1 MEALVIFVTFLA
13 LMALGVPIGT
23 SLGVAAVITVYY
35 FDLGIAMLGVNF
47 SSGIASFPLLAIPF
61 FVLAGVIL
69 EKAGLAA
76 TIAHFFELL
85 VGKAVGGLA
94 MVAVMTCMFWGALSG
109 SGPATTAAVG
119 LILLAPMIKHG
130 YDKHFAGA
138 TIANASDLSIIIP
151 PSIAFIIYGNITS
164 VSVSALF
171 VAGIIPGL
179 LTGAGTILVAYLVS
193 RKRGYRG
200 LERRGT
206 PREILKA
213 FKESIWAILAPV
225 IILGGIYA
233 GIFTPTEAAVV
244 AVFYSLFVAVVIYR
258 SVTWRDMIRMLVDAS
273 VTSSVI
279 MFIVVFA
286 GLFTWAASVIGV
298 IDQAANFVISISPNA
313 AVKRQGQDVTLIC
326 YGSGYYLCEEAAA
339 ELDGMKIEA
348 EIVDLRT
355 LKPLDMNTVS
365 ESIKKTHRAV
375 IVHEACLT
383 GGFGAE
389 LAARIQ
395 EELFDYLKAPVKR
408 VAAKDIPIP
417 FSPPLEDYVLP
428 KVSDV
433 VEAAREV
440 VNRYRKGHN

>member
-1 MEALVIFVTFLA
+1 MEILVISLAFLV
-13 LMALGVPIGT
+13 LMSLGLPIGT
-23 SLGVAAVITVYY
+23 ALGIAAVVTIYQ
-35 FDLGIAMLGVNF
+35 FDLGIGMLGVNF

-69 EKAGLAA
+69 EQAGLAK

-94 MVAVMTCMFWGALSG
+94 MVAVLTCMFWGSLSG

-138 TIANASDLSIIIP
+138 TIANSSDISIIIP

-179 LTGAGTILVAYLVS
+179 ITGAGTVIVAYLIS

-206 PREILKA
+206 LKEIVIALKDC
-213 FKESIWAILAPV
+213 IWAILTPV
-225 IILGGIYA
+225 IILGGIYT

-244 AVFYSLFVAVVIYR
+244 AVFYSLFVAIFVYH
-258 SVTWRDMIRMLVDAS
+258 SVSWRDFVRILVDAS

-279 MFIVVFA
+279 MFLVVFA
-286 GLFTWAASVIGV
+286 GIFTWTAEVIGV
-298 IDQAANFVISISPNA
+298 IDIAANFIIRISPNA
-313 AVKRQGQDVTLIC
+313 VVMIILVNFLLLGLGMILDAISISYLIMPILMPVLNAFGIDPLWYGVIFIAALAIGQATPPVGVNLFTAANLIK
-326 YGSGYYLCEEAAA
+326 GD
-339 ELDGMKIEA
+339 LD
-348 EIVDLRT
+348 
-355 LKPLDMNTVS
+355 
-365 ESIKKTHRAV
+365 SIAKQAIAFVIMDV
-375 IVHEACLT
+375 IVLLILSLVPALSM
-383 GGFGAE
+383 
-389 LAARIQ
+389 
-395 EELFDYLKAPVKR
+395 YLPVK
-408 VAAKDIPIP
+408 AGLYTP
-417 FSPPLEDYVLP
+417 
-428 KVSDV
+428 
-433 VEAAREV
+433 
-440 VNRYRKGHN
+440 

>member
-1 MEALVIFVTFLA
+1 VEIVVIFITFLV

-23 SLGVAAVITVYY
+23 SLGIAGVVTIYY

-94 MVAVMTCMFWGALSG
+94 MVAVLTCMFWGALSG

-119 LILLAPMIKHG
+119 LILLAPMIRHG

-200 LERRGT
+200 LEMRGSLK
-206 PREILKA
+206 EILIALKD
-213 FKESIWAILAPV
+213 SIWAMLAPV

-244 AVFYSLFVAVVIYR
+244 AVFYSLFVAAVIYR
-258 SVTWRDMIRMLVDAS
+258 NLTWRDMIRMLVDAS

-286 GLFTWAASVIGV
+286 GIFTWAASVIGV
-298 IDQAANFVISISPNA
+298 IDRAAEFVISISPNA
-313 AVKRQGQDVTLIC
+313 VVMIILINLLLLAL
-326 YGSGYYLCEEAAA
+326 GMILDAISISYLIMPI
-339 ELDGMKIEA
+339 LIP
-348 EIVDLRT
+348 V
-355 LKPLDMNTVS
+355 
-365 ESIKKTHRAV
+365 
-375 IVHEACLT
+375 
-383 GGFGAE
+383 
-389 LAARIQ
+389 LAAFKIDPLWYGVIFISALAIGQ
-395 EELFDYLKAPVKR
+395 ATPPVGVNLFTAANLIKGDLDAVAKQAVVFVIMDVVVLVILSLFPILSLYLP
-408 VAAKDIPIP
+408 VAAGLYKP
-417 FSPPLEDYVLP
+417 
-428 KVSDV
+428 
-433 VEAAREV
+433 
-440 VNRYRKGHN
+440 

>member
-1 MEALVIFVTFLA
+1 LEALVIFLIFLA

-23 SLGVAAVITVYY
+23 SLGIAAVITVYY

-85 VGKAVGGLA
+85 VGRAVGGLA

-119 LILLAPMIKHG
+119 LILLKPMIKHG
-130 YDKHFAGA
+130 YDKNFAGA

-171 VAGIIPGL
+171 LAGIIPGL

-200 LERRGT
+200 LEKRGSVK
-206 PREILKA
+206 EILVALKN
-213 FKESIWAILAPV
+213 SIWAVLAPV

-233 GIFTPTEAAVV
+233 GVFTPTEAAVV

-258 SVTWRDMIRMLVDAS
+258 TVTWRDMISMLVDAS

-286 GLFTWAASVIGV
+286 GIFTWAASVTGV
-298 IDQAANFVISISPNA
+298 VDQAANFVISISPNA
-313 AVKRQGQDVTLIC
+313 VVMIILINLLLL
-326 YGSGYYLCEEAAA
+326 GLGMILDAISISYLIMPI
-339 ELDGMKIEA
+339 LIP
-348 EIVDLRT
+348 V
-355 LKPLDMNTVS
+355 
-365 ESIKKTHRAV
+365 
-375 IVHEACLT
+375 
-383 GGFGAE
+383 
-389 LAARIQ
+389 LAALKIDPLWYGVIFISALAIGQ
-395 EELFDYLKAPVKR
+395 ATPPVGVNLFT
-408 VAAKDIPIP
+408 AANLVRGDLDAIAKQAVVFVIM
-417 FSPPLEDYVLP
+417 
-428 KVSDV
+428 DV
-433 VEAAREV
+433 VVLIILSLFPALSLFLPVLAGL
-440 VNRYRKGHN
+440 YTP

>member
-1 MEALVIFVTFLA
+1 MEIAVISLLFLV
-13 LMALGVPIGT
+13 LMALGAPIGT
-23 SLGVAAVITVYY
+23 SLGIAAVVTIFQ
-35 FDLGIAMLGVNF
+35 FDLGIGMLGVNF
-47 SSGIASFPLLAIPF
+47 STGIASFPLLAIPF

-85 VGKAVGGLA
+85 VGKMVGGLS
-94 MVAVMTCMFWGALSG
+94 MVSVFTCMFWGALSG

-138 TIANASDLSIIIP
+138 TIANSSDLSIIIP

-179 LTGAGTILVAYLVS
+179 ITGVGTVLVAYLIS

-200 LERRGT
+200 TNKRGT
-206 PREILKA
+206 PKEILIA
-213 FKESIWAILAPV
+213 FKDSIWAILAPI

-244 AVFYSLFVAVVIYR
+244 AVFYSLFVAVFIYR
-258 SVTWRDMIRMLVDAS
+258 SISWRDLIKIMVDAS

-286 GLFTWAASVIGV
+286 GIFTWAASVIGV
-298 IDQAANFVISISPNA
+298 IDLAANTIINISPNA
-313 AVKRQGQDVTLIC
+313 AVMIILVNLLLLALGMILDAISISYLIMPI
-326 YGSGYYLCEEAAA
+326 L
-339 ELDGMKIEA
+339 I
-348 EIVDLRT
+348 
-355 LKPLDMNTVS
+355 
-365 ESIKKTHRAV
+365 
-375 IVHEACLT
+375 
-383 GGFGAE
+383 
-389 LAARIQ
+389 
-395 EELFDYLKAPVKR
+395 PV
-408 VAAKDIPIP
+408 
-417 FSPPLEDYVLP
+417 
-428 KVSDV
+428 
-433 VEAAREV
+433 
-440 VNRYRKGHN
+440 

>member
-1 MEALVIFVTFLA
+1 VEIVVIFASFLV

-23 SLGVAAVITVYY
+23 SLGIAGVITVYY

-94 MVAVMTCMFWGALSG
+94 MVAVLTCMFWGALSG

-119 LILLAPMIKHG
+119 LILLAPMIRHG

-179 LTGAGTILVAYLVS
+179 LTGAGTVLVAYLVS

-200 LERRGT
+200 LERRGS
-206 PREILKA
+206 PKEILIALKD
-213 FKESIWAILAPV
+213 SIWAILAPV

-244 AVFYSLFVAVVIYR
+244 AVFYSLFVAAVIYR
-258 SVTWRDMIRMLVDAS
+258 NLTWRDMIRMLVDAS

-286 GLFTWAASVIGV
+286 GIFTWAASVIGV
-298 IDQAANFVISISPNA
+298 IDKAANFVISMSPNA
-313 AVKRQGQDVTLIC
+313 VVMIILINLLLL
-326 YGSGYYLCEEAAA
+326 GLGMILDAISISYLIMPI
-339 ELDGMKIEA
+339 LIP
-348 EIVDLRT
+348 V
-355 LKPLDMNTVS
+355 
-365 ESIKKTHRAV
+365 
-375 IVHEACLT
+375 
-383 GGFGAE
+383 
-389 LAARIQ
+389 LAAFKIDPLWYGVIFISALAIGQ
-395 EELFDYLKAPVKR
+395 ATPPVGVNLFTAANLVKGNLDSVAKQAVVFVIMDVVVLIILSLFPILSLYLP
-408 VAAKDIPIP
+408 VAAGLYTP
-417 FSPPLEDYVLP
+417 
-428 KVSDV
+428 
-433 VEAAREV
+433 
-440 VNRYRKGHN
+440 

>member
-1 MEALVIFVTFLA
+1 MEIAVISLLFLV
-13 LMALGVPIGT
+13 LMALGAPIGT
-23 SLGVAAVITVYY
+23 SLGIAAVVTIFQ
-35 FDLGIAMLGVNF
+35 FDLGIGMLGVNF
-47 SSGIASFPLLAIPF
+47 STGIASFPLLAIPF

-85 VGKAVGGLA
+85 VGKMVGGLA
-94 MVAVMTCMFWGALSG
+94 MVSVFTCMFWGALSG

-138 TIANASDLSIIIP
+138 TIANSSDLSIIIP

-179 LTGAGTILVAYLVS
+179 ITGVGTVLVAYLIS

-200 LERRGT
+200 TNKRGT
-206 PREILKA
+206 PKEILIA
-213 FKESIWAILAPV
+213 FKDSIWAILAPI

-244 AVFYSLFVAVVIYR
+244 AVFYSLFVAVFIYR
-258 SVTWRDMIRMLVDAS
+258 SISWRDLIKIMVDAS

-286 GLFTWAASVIGV
+286 GIFTWAASVIGV
-298 IDQAANFVISISPNA
+298 IDLAANTIINISPNA
-313 AVKRQGQDVTLIC
+313 AVMIILVNLLLLALGMILDAISISYLIMPILIPVLTAFGIDPLWYGVIFISALAIGQATPPVGVNLFTAANLIH
-326 YGSGYYLCEEAAA
+326 GD
-339 ELDGMKIEA
+339 LD
-348 EIVDLRT
+348 
-355 LKPLDMNTVS
+355 
-365 ESIKKTHRAV
+365 SI
-375 IVHEACLT
+375 
-383 GGFGAE
+383 
-389 LAARIQ
+389 
-395 EELFDYLKAPVKR
+395 
-408 VAAKDIPIP
+408 AKQAIP
-417 FSPPLEDYVLP
+417 FVIMDAIVLLILSLFP
-428 KVSDV
+428 ILSMYLPIK
-433 VEAAREV
+433 AGL
-440 VNRYRKGHN
+440 YTP

>member
-1 MEALVIFVTFLA
+1 LEALVIFLTFLA

-23 SLGVAAVITVYY
+23 SLGIAGVITIYY
-35 FDLGIAMLGVNF
+35 FDLGIAMIGVNF

-200 LERRGT
+200 LERRGS
-206 PREILKA
+206 PKEILIA
-213 FKESIWAILAPV
+213 FKDSIWAILAPV

-258 SVTWRDMIRMLVDAS
+258 TLTWRDMIRMLVDAS
-273 VTSSVI
+273 VTSAVI

-286 GLFTWAASVIGV
+286 GIFTWAASVIGV
-298 IDQAANFVISISPNA
+298 IDQAANFLISMSPNA
-313 AVKRQGQDVTLIC
+313 AILIILINFLLLAL
-326 YGSGYYLCEEAAA
+326 GMVLDAISISYLIMPI
-339 ELDGMKIEA
+339 LIP
-348 EIVDLRT
+348 V
-355 LKPLDMNTVS
+355 
-365 ESIKKTHRAV
+365 
-375 IVHEACLT
+375 
-383 GGFGAE
+383 
-389 LAARIQ
+389 LAAFKIDPLWYGVIFISALAIGQ
-395 EELFDYLKAPVKR
+395 ATPPVGVNLFT
-408 VAAKDIPIP
+408 AANLIKGDLDSIARQAVV
-417 FSPPLEDYVLP
+417 FVLM
-428 KVSDV
+428 DV
-433 VEAAREV
+433 VV
-440 VNRYRKGHN
+440 LIILSLFPILSLYLPVLGGIYTP

>member
-1 MEALVIFVTFLA
+1 LEALVIFLTFLA

-23 SLGVAAVITVYY
+23 SLGIAGVITIYF

-119 LILLAPMIKHG
+119 LILLTPMIKHG

-206 PREILKA
+206 PIEILKA
-213 FKESIWAILAPV
+213 FKDSIWAILAPV

-258 SVTWRDMIRMLVDAS
+258 TVTWRDMIRMLVDAS

-286 GLFTWAASVIGV
+286 GIFTWAASVIGV
-298 IDQAANFVISISPNA
+298 IDQAANFLISVSPNAVVMIILINLLLLGLGMILDAISISY
-313 AVKRQGQDVTLIC
+313 LIMPI
-326 YGSGYYLCEEAAA
+326 L
-339 ELDGMKIEA
+339 IP
-348 EIVDLRT
+348 V
-355 LKPLDMNTVS
+355 
-365 ESIKKTHRAV
+365 
-375 IVHEACLT
+375 LT
-383 GGFGAE
+383 A
-389 LAARIQ
+389 
-395 EELFDYLKAPVKR
+395 
-408 VAAKDIPIP
+408 
-417 FSPPLEDYVLP
+417 
-428 KVSDV
+428 
-433 VEAAREV
+433 
-440 VNRYRKGHN
+440 